1 MSRTAIHWGLGALL
15 ATTLS
20 LASAEVQ
27 AAQVTV
33 ASVPARPGETVGVG
47 AALALGPGEEVA
59 AVSLEIRFDPEL
71 VVVES
76 CIIAPRIGPG
86 TAANKSLVWSLPAE
100 GRLRA
105 GIFGINLNAI
115 SAGSLLTC
123 SFKVDTAAPGG
134 PLPLASFAGAAAP
147 LGSSV
152 AITATSGAIDVDADP
167 DADGFAYTQD
177 SDPCTGGQVQ
187 GCEDNCPFVPNPDQA
202 DVDGNGIGDACECG
216 DASGDGRVNTTD
228 VRLIQR
234 CAVGQLEGPTCTGLC
249 DVTGD
254 GRCDTTDARLIQR
267 LVVGDLEAEELT
279 CSAKRF
285 EP

>member
-47 AALALGPGEEVA
+47 ASLSLGPGEEVA
-59 AVSLEIRFDPEL
+59 AVSVEIRFDFAL
-71 VVVES
+71 VAVES
-76 CIIAPRIGPG
+76 CSIAPRIGPG
-86 TAANKSLVWSLPAE
+86 TTANKSLVWSLPAE
-100 GRLRA
+100 GRLRT
-105 GIFGINLNAI
+105 GIFGINLNPI
-115 SAGSLLTC
+115 SAGPLLTC
-123 SFKVDTAAPGG
+123 SLKVDPAAPGG

-152 AITATSGAIDVDADP
+152 AITATSGAIEIDADP
-167 DADGFAYTQD
+167 DADGFDYTGEAA
-177 SDPCTGGQVQ
+177 CTGGQVF
-187 GCEDNCPFVPNPDQA
+187 GCEDNCPFVLNPDQA

-279 CSAKRF
+279 CGAKRF